1 MFLLWKWSLIEGI
14 FIISWDTNTTRW
26 YFLPL
31 QIVFYSAIKLH
42 IYGWTTLCVRA
53 CHCVWVCVL
62 PAVSHQVS
70 MWRLNKDVVHIE
82 QNVHEVLS
90 GHGPAICILPLM
102 LYTQIQV
109 HNVIDPVFVCFFY
122 LYHSLYW
129 STELIQSTV
138 LLYLCHVDLM
148 AGELTNLESWYMA
161 CHQDIVVGT
170 TLNDDLRLIGG
181 RASFIS
187 GFVVNCIFQLPTI
200 CCDLKTAQKKTLLKL
215 CWWQLYL
222 IGLKKKNVS
231 SVSSLWHAAKYK
243 HTVQII
249 K

>member
-14 FIISWDTNTTRW
+14 FIISWDTNTTWW

-109 HNVIDPVFVCFFY
+109 HNVIDPVFVFCFLFVSFLVLINRAHPKY
-122 LYHSLYW
+122 SLTVPLSCRSHGGW
-129 STELIQSTV
+129 ADQSGV
-138 LLYLCHVDLM
+138 LVY
-148 AGELTNLESWYMA
+148 
-161 CHQDIVVGT
+161 
-170 TLNDDLRLIGG
+170 
-181 RASFIS
+181 
-187 GFVVNCIFQLPTI
+187 
-200 CCDLKTAQKKTLLKL
+200 
-215 CWWQLYL
+215 
-222 IGLKKKNVS
+222 GLS
-231 SVSSLWHAAKYK
+231 SRYCGWDHP
-243 HTVQII
+243 
-249 K
+249 